1 MPRIKIKGL
10 PKMRKYALGGPNE
23 CPEGY
28 KWNEFTQQCEPDLDY
43 SPNEFQPTQQKMGS
57 STFPVAKQASGSG
70 NIWANLGNNVS
81 NMVNEDARQVN
92 GLLNPAMFNPF
103 DVKWGQEQ
111 VNPNINFTGPYSH
124 DPLNRYATSS
134 ADSRSTTPTL
144 SNTPMGGKGVLN
156 TAALTAPQTS
166 SSTTGKKKKS
176 GNALSDIASSLGWGS
191 VGLGVAGAMANRFD
205 MMSRQKEYDKYARQS
220 RLPDNYYAVNTAQD
234 RGDYDVNDGMFR
246 PNELGFKSKGMFAN
260 PYYAQ
265 RNFVRYGGMMK
276 AAEGMSIPGTEIVQ
290 QAILPELPAIN
301 FAPSAPSGAA
311 PVAPKAAPSYQA
323 KDIKGSLK
331 DVIAAKESG
340 GNYKALPKKKDGTL
354 ASSAVGKYQFL
365 WNQHKNWI
373 SEVTGIN
380 TKEGFMNNPEAQE
393 RAFDYWDKNI
403 LTPQAQ
409 KIKKELG
416 VQVPLNNIKYSIHFA
431 GPQGAYNY
439 FKTGRETTDAFGSN
453 IAKYANLKTSE
464 HGGQNNSNMKIRIVG
479 IPDETEMA
487 YGGQPPYSGQSDY
500 GLYVGQR
507 NLYKTMA
514 KHPYTDYKNT
524 VSEEK
529 PTKDNPHVL
538 EAEDGETIYRPD
550 GTHDKIIGDK
560 HSEGGEK
567 LTKKQAPEGSFI
579 YSDTQKL
586 KIKDPE
592 VLKMFGKGGTKGI
605 TPATIAKQYQTNK
618 YLSILQDPNTDKL
631 SKETARKMID
641 NYERKLAELAL
652 VQESMKGFPQGIPD
666 IAKGIMMA
674 AQGPTMEEGMQ
685 EEQLT
690 AKYGGSRLRKFV
702 DAGPVDP
709 VSLLWNPT
717 GQTQQNLQVPG
728 PYDPNRPASS
738 IPDWYTPWLK
748 SKTPK
753 GSISPTGEPT
763 TFDPSN
769 PNKFYSDYN
778 YWKNTIGR
786 DFNSPEDLQGSIY
799 DYIQGQDP
807 NALDKMW
814 GKWGPTA
821 KGDKRKGFVDKYFGA
836 RTADVMGWRPGETP
850 TPTPTPEK
858 PKVTVKPGVTE
869 EGTTPTKPGTPG
881 VPGGDP
887 TTSQNVPGGWTSQD
901 IRNLGNAA
909 MDYASLK
916 KYHPYYTSVQPVLP
930 EMVPVDWRGYAASL
944 QSGAN
949 AAAQQLGAYT
959 PGQSMAA
966 NLSQL
971 AGQQAEGL
979 GKYISDTD
987 RANAGAAANTS
998 AQRAGILNQFT
1009 QYNAALRDKAGEE
1022 ENVYD
1027 DRYRAAERLARKGV
1041 AKAWDQGED
1050 TASKIY
1056 NTNISESPYYT
1067 INPFTQRMQFNDEG
1081 ARAAFENM
1089 RRNGYQEGSGAQN
1102 QAVSIYNSVYE
1113 QAKGTPEQRHDVAV
1127 AAMREL
1133 LGGGRQSSTEYPYA
1147 PTKNRTTK
1155 TTQTVKYGGSTKPGY
1170 SYYNPFLR

>member
-10 PKMRKYALGGPNE
+10 PKMRKYALGGDNN

-28 KWNEFTQQCEPDLDY
+28 RWNEFNQQCEPDPDY
-43 SPNEFQPTQQKMGS
+43 SPNEYQPAQQKIGS
-57 STFPVAKQASGSG
+57 STFPVGKQSSGSG
-70 NIWANLGNNVS
+70 NMWANFGNNIS
-81 NMVNEDARQVN
+81 NMANEDARQVN
-92 GLLNPAMFNPF
+92 GLLNPGMFNPF

-111 VNPNINFTGPYSH
+111 VNPNINFTGNYSN

-134 ADSRSTTPTL
+134 ADSRFATPTL

-156 TAALTAPQTS
+156 TAALTLPEAS

-176 GNALSDIASSLGWGS
+176 GNALSDIANSLGWGT

-205 MMSRQKEYDKYARQS
+205 IMNRQKEYDKYARQS
-220 RLPDNYYAVNTAQD
+220 RLPDNYYAVNTTQD
-234 RGDYDVNDGMFR
+234 RGDYDINDGMFR
-246 PNELGFKSKGMFAN
+246 PNQLGFKSKGMFAN

-276 AAEGMSIPGTEIVQ
+276 AADGMSIPGTEMVQ
-290 QAILPELPAIN
+290 QAVLPDLPAIN
-301 FAPSAPSGAA
+301 FTAPRTASAPS
-311 PVAPKAAPSYQA
+311 APKAAPSYQGE
-323 KDIKGSLK
+323 DVKGSLK

-340 GNYKALPKKKDGTL
+340 GNYRALPKKKDGTL

-373 SEVTGIN
+373 SEVTGVN
-380 TKEGFMNNPEAQE
+380 TKEGFMNSPEAQE
-393 RAFDYWDKNI
+393 QAFEHWDKNI

-416 VQVPLNNIKYSIHFA
+416 VNIPLNNIKYSIHFA

-439 FKTGRETTDAFGSN
+439 FKTGRETVDAFGTNVSK
-453 IAKYANLKTSE
+453 ITKMKLSQE
-464 HGGQNNSNMKIRIVG
+464 GGQNNNNMKIRIVG
-479 IPDETEMA
+479 IPDEESQMA

-514 KHPYTDYKNT
+514 KNPYKDNKNT
-524 VSEEK
+524 VSEKE
-529 PTKDNPHVL
+529 PSANDPFVL
-538 EAEDGETIYRPD
+538 EAEGGETIYRPD
-550 GTHDKIIGDK
+550 GTHMEITGKR
-560 HSEGGEK
+560 HSQGGEK
-567 LTKKQAPEGSFI
+567 LTKSQAPEGSFI

-592 VLKMFGKGGTKGI
+592 VLKMFGKGGAKGI
-605 TPATIAKQYQTNK
+605 TPATIAKQYETNK
-618 YLSILQDPNTDKL
+618 YLAILQDPNADKL
-631 SKETARKMID
+631 AKDTARRMVD

-674 AQGPTMEEGMQ
+674 AQGPTIEQGMQ
-685 EEQLT
+685 EQELT
-690 AKYGGSRLRKFV
+690 AKYGGGLRKFV

-717 GQTQQNLQVPG
+717 GQAQPYPQVPG
-728 PYDPNRPASS
+728 PYDPNNPMPN

-748 SKTPK
+748 SNTKK
-753 GSISPTGEPT
+753 GSISPTGQPT

-786 DFNSPEDLQGSIY
+786 DFSSPEDLQGSIY
-799 DYIQGQDP
+799 DYIQAQDP
-807 NALDKMW
+807 AALDKMW
-814 GKWGPTA
+814 QTWGPTA

-836 RTADVMGWRPGETP
+836 RTADVMGWRKPDTTPRQET
-850 TPTPTPEK
+850 TPK
-858 PKVTVKPGVTE
+858 SNMTVKPGVID
-869 EGTTPTKPGTPG
+869 EGTTPAKPGAPT

-887 TTSQNVPGGWTSQD
+887 QSAQNMPAGWTSQD

-909 MDYASLK
+909 MDYSTLK
-916 KYHPYYTSVQPVLP
+916 KYHPYYSTIQPVLP

-949 AAAQQLGAYT
+949 AAAQQLGTYQ

-987 RANAGAAANTS
+987 RANAGAAANVS
-998 AQRAGILNQFT
+998 AQRANILNQFT
-1009 QYNAALRDKAGEE
+1009 QYNAALRDKAADE

-1027 DRYRAAERLARKGV
+1027 DRYRAAERLGRKGIV
-1041 AKAWDQGED
+1041 KAMDQGED

-1056 NTNISESPYYT
+1056 NENMTQKYYK
-1067 INPFTQRMQFNDEG
+1067 INPYTQRMQFNDDD
-1081 ARAAFENM
+1081 ARAAWEAAT
-1089 RRNGYQEGSGAQN
+1089 RGGYQEGSAGQN
-1102 QAVSIYNSVYE
+1102 QALSIYNSVYE
-1113 QAKGTPEQRHDVAV
+1113 QVKGSPEQRHEVALS
-1127 AAMREL
+1127 AMKEL
-1133 LGGGRQSSTEYPYA
+1133 LGGGGSRQSTTEYPYA

-1155 TTQTVKYGGSTKPGY
+1155 TKPAKYGGSTKPGY
-1170 SYYNPFLR
+1170 SYYNPFLK